1 MFSPGLYQEGFNG
14 SAASAGIEELY
25 PTARYGDDLFWAST
39 WMYRAST
46 AGFRTFNQ
54 TYYQDAMSV
63 TMSLSCAPLSGL
75 WPLTSALQAQMP
87 PPRCRRTPR
96 I

>member
-75 WPLTSALQAQMP
+75 WRLTSALQAQMP
-87 PPRCRRTPR
+87 PPRCRRMPR